1 MRTGSNI
8 DHTTL
13 GRLTKFDN
21 IVGIKDSSGNFD
33 NMLRYIEE
41 TEGRIAVL
49 SGNDSLILSALIA
62 GGSGG
67 ISGVANLFPE
77 RVVKIYELWKCG
89 DLEGAKAAQRSLRP
103 IRDTFKFG
111 NPNSVVKRA
120 MNLLGYPVGPARKPV
135 AGTARSLTERS
146 LKRWNTIG
154 NRHRVNARLALI
166 RPRPSKVA

>member
-1 MRTGSNI
+1 
-8 DHTTL
+8 
-13 GRLTKFDN
+13 
-21 IVGIKDSSGNFD
+21 
-33 NMLRYIEE
+33 MLRYLEE
-41 TEGRIAVL
+41 TDGRIAVL

-62 GGSGG
+62 GGAGG

-89 DLEGAKAAQRSLRP
+89 DLGGAKAAQRSLRP

-135 AGTARSLTERS
+135 AGISERS
-146 LKRWNTIG
+146 DGEILK
-154 NRHRVNARLALI
+154 ALEHYKQ
-166 RPRPSKVA
+166 SAEN